1 MYTYSVSHPSN
12 TLHIYHTSVYR
23 FVFNFFF
30 RFLFNSL
37 SLITTKWSDIWEH
50 DETWSVHVYNYARAT
65 FSVLFFEV
73 EGGGGERGWMGCV
86 FIYNIS
92 DCITCF
98 RIISGC
104 THLVMVIRFK
114 PLLDWSH
121 RSSIIEKTHR
131 NPMHGLSRKKVSL
144 GIAFVWSERW
154 LQKK

>member
-65 FSVLFFEV
+65 FFVLFFEV
-73 EGGGGERGWMGCV
+73 EGGGERGWMGCV

-98 RIISGC
+98 LYHTWLYTFGNGNGNQFDLISLRKLTGIQC
-104 THLVMVIRFK
+104 MVFPARK
-114 PLLDWSH
+114 YPLAL
-121 RSSIIEKTHR
+121 
-131 NPMHGLSRKKVSL
+131 PLFGLNVDYKENKMNQSL
-144 GIAFVWSERW
+144 
-154 LQKK
+154 